1 MKTLYYERQC
11 DQKKTLTRIINSE
24 SQVNLMKLFENFT
37 INLLKFYN
45 SIIVDVGSKYAFG
58 YP

>member
-1 MKTLYYERQC
+1 MK
-11 DQKKTLTRIINSE
+11 DSAIKKKTLIRIINSE

-45 SIIVDVGSKYAFG
+45 SIIIDVGSKYAFG